1 MMRLIV
7 TYKPYSVVIV
17 PFPFTENIR
26 TKRRPA
32 LVLSTEKHQNETG
45 HITLLMITSAKHS
58 AWSSDYSIDHLK
70 TTGLPSPSI
79 IRQKIFTLDL
89 TLIQG
94 VLGCLATNDKKQIIN
109 QIKQHLHF

>member
-1 MMRLIV
+1 M

-17 PFPFTENIR
+17 PFPFTESIR

-32 LVLSTEKHQNETG
+32 LVLSTEKHQKDTR
-45 HITLLMITSAKHS
+45 HITLLMITSAKQS
-58 AWSSDYSIDHLK
+58 TWPSDYCIAHLNA
-70 TTGLPSPSI
+70 TGLPSPSM

-94 VLGCLATNDKKQIIN
+94 VLGCLSTSDQQQVVN
-109 QIKQHLHF
+109 QLQQHLLV

>member
-1 MMRLIV
+1 M

-17 PFPFTENIR
+17 PFPFTESIR

-58 AWSSDYSIDHLK
+58 VWPSDYSIEHLK
-70 TTGLPSPSI
+70 TTGLPSLSI

-94 VLGCLATNDKKQIIN
+94 VLGCLSASDKKQVIN
-109 QIKQHLHF
+109 QLNQHLRF

>member
-1 MMRLIV
+1 M

-17 PFPFTENIR
+17 PFPFTESIR

-58 AWSSDYSIDHLK
+58 VWPSDYSIEHLK
-70 TTGLPSPSI
+70 TTGLPSLSI

-94 VLGCLATNDKKQIIN
+94 VLGCLSASDKKQVMN
-109 QIKQHLHF
+109 QLNQHLRF